1 MLTEKQLTA
10 ACLALIG
17 GRGRLSSMEGKL
29 RGEIRR
35 GGDPLGD
42 AFSSLRS
49 AAVRRAA
56 GAIYTPAPI
65 VHSMMSWLAAQ
76 GQPARIVDPGAGSG
90 RFIMAAGQAFPDA
103 HLVAVETDPLAAL
116 TLRANLSC
124 RVGWSA
130 RRSL

>member
-1 MLTEKQLTA
+1 MLTEKQLAA

-17 GRGRLSSMEGKL
+17 GRARLSSVERKVRKAIE
-29 RGEIRR
+29 RGEERP
-35 GGDPLGD
+35 GQ

-90 RFIMAAGQAFPDA
+90 RFIMAAARKFPESQ
-103 HLVAVETDPLAAL
+103 LVPVEQDPPP
-116 TLRANLSC
+116 
-124 RVGWSA
+124 
-130 RRSL
+130 